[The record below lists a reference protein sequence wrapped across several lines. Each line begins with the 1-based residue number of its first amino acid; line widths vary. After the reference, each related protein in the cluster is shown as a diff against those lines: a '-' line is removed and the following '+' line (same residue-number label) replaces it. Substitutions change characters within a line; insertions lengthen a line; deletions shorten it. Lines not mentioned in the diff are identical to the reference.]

1 MPPEVFE
8 KILDESI
15 QAETIVVGGVGEPTI
30 HPQFNEHSARLAH
43 SACNAFNNME
53 LTSNAYIWDNDTIRT
68 LVDHY
73 KKVTVSVDGLPPSF
87 YKIRGFEYDIL
98 AENVRKLIQARKS
111 AGQKTPVI
119 HAMLVLSTDN
129 IADVRE
135 LIPLLKKTGFARFI
149 VSNLLPQIEE
159 DKEKIVY
166 TPYLDEKLRRFV
178 HAWYPVASA
187 NGIPMKTPM
196 TKFSA
201 EHRCTFVEKEALFI
215 TANGN
220 IAPCYRFA
228 HDGQEFVF
236 GRKKKVRAFH
246 FGNILE
252 KNLTEIW
259 NQDNYLDFRFR
270 NFASR
275 YPSCIDCD
283 YVEMCD
289 YITTSEA
296 DCRANEPSCAD
307 CLWCRELIEC
317 P

>member
-1 MPPEVFE
+1 MPENVFNR
-8 KILDESI
+8 ILSDETIAESI
-15 QAETIVVGGVGEPTI
+15 VIGGVGEPTA
-30 HPQFNEHSARLAH
+30 HPKFQEYSKRLAH
-43 SACNAFNNME
+43 ENME
-53 LTSNAYIWDNDTIRT
+53 LTSNAFMWSDETIQT
-68 LVDHY
+68 MVKHY
-73 KKVTVSVDGLPPSF
+73 KRVIVSVDGLPQSF
-87 YKIRGFEYDIL
+87 YAARGFEFEIM
-98 AENVRKLIQARKS
+98 AGNVQKLIEAKK
-111 AGQKTPVI
+111 AAKTKTPVI
-119 HAMLVLSTDN
+119 HAMLVLSKDN
-129 IADVRE
+129 IGDVRE

-149 VSNLLPQIEE
+149 VSNLLPQTEE
-159 DKEKIVY
+159 DKDKINY

-201 EHRCTFVEKEALFI
+201 EHRCAFVENEAIFI
-215 TANGN
+215 TADGY

-236 GRKKKVRAFH
+236 GRKKKVKAH
-246 FGNILE
+246 YFGNILDNSL
-252 KNLTEIW
+252 KEIW
-259 NQDNYLDFRFR
+259 HQDDYIDFRFR
-270 NFASR
+270 NYASR

-283 YVEMCD
+283 YVECCD

>member
-1 MPPEVFE
+1 MPEKVFNR
-8 KILDESI
+8 ILKD
-15 QAETIVVGGVGEPTI
+15 ETIAEVIIVGGVGEPTV
-30 HPQFNEHSARLAH
+30 HPKFVEYTRRLNH
-43 SACNAFNNME
+43 ENME
-53 LTSNAYIWDNDTIRT
+53 LTSNAFKWSDETIQT
-68 LVDHY
+68 MVTHY
-73 KKVTVSVDGLPPSF
+73 KRVTVSVDGLPPTF
-87 YKIRGFEYDIL
+87 QKARGFEFETM
-98 AENVRKLIQARKS
+98 AENVKRLIEAKKA
-111 AGQKTPVI
+111 AGTKTPVI
-119 HAMLVLSTDN
+119 HAMLVLSKDN
-129 IADVRE
+129 INDVRE
-135 LIPLLKKTGFARFI
+135 LIPLVKKTGFARFI
-149 VSNLLPQIEE
+149 VSNLLPQNEE
-159 DKEKIVY
+159 DKDKINY
-166 TPYLDEKLRRFV
+166 TTYLDEKLRRFV

-201 EHRCTFVEKEALFI
+201 EHRCAFVENEAIFI
-215 TANGN
+215 TADGY

-236 GRKKKVRAFH
+236 GRKKKVKAYY

-259 NQDNYLDFRFR
+259 HQDDYIDFRFR
-270 NFASR
+270 NYASR
-275 YPSCIDCD
+275 YPSCLDCD
-283 YVEMCD
+283 YVECCD

>member
-1 MPPEVFE
+1 MPEAVFQR
-8 KILDESI
+8 ILDDKTT
-15 QAETIVVGGVGEPTI
+15 AEKVVIGGVGEPTA
-30 HPQFNEHSARLAH
+30 HPLFAEYSRRLAH
-43 SACNAFNNME
+43 ENME
-53 LTSNAYIWDNDTIRT
+53 LTSNAYIWDEDTIQAM
-68 LVDHY
+68 VACY

-87 YKIRGFEYDIL
+87 YAARGFEFDIM
-98 AENVRKLIQARKS
+98 ADNVKRLIEAKK
-111 AGQKTPVI
+111 AVGTKTPVI
-119 HAMLVLSTDN
+119 HAMLVLSKDN
-129 IADVRE
+129 INDVRD
-135 LIPLLKKTGFARFI
+135 LIPLLKKTGFAWFI
-149 VSNLLPQIEE
+149 VSNLLPQTEE
-159 DKEKIVY
+159 DKDKITY
-166 TPYLDEKLRRFV
+166 TPYLDEKLRRFT

-201 EHRCTFVEKEALFI
+201 EHRCAFVENEAVFI
-215 TANGN
+215 TADGN

-228 HDGQEFVF
+228 HNGQEFVF
-236 GRKKKVRAFH
+236 GRKKKVRAHH

-252 KNLTEIW
+252 KNLKEIW
-259 NQDNYLDFRFR
+259 NQEDYIDFRFR
-270 NFASR
+270 NYASR

-283 YVEMCD
+283 YVECCD